1 VVALMD
7 APLEPGWVVVD
18 DGDGLGGPGRPVGWV
33 LGPGLTSTV
42 LLEDPAARESGTS
55 CAVGDG
61 GVEIVDEM
69 FLYRCDRGRGV
80 VLDHGV
86 DVVRGV
92 RGGQST
98 GGLVSE
104 IHIRSVGSAGCG
116 SRLPG
121 TAVAIQPPVRSS
133 PGWRQSRPL
142 SVGRARLRNE
152 CEGCPSFVKRFLG
165 LLEWSSSTLLRVGFV
180 HPRHLV
186 L

>member
-1 VVALMD
+1 MFDVVGEPGCEELSEVVALMD

-104 IHIRSVGSAGCG
+104 MFCK
-116 SRLPG
+116 
-121 TAVAIQPPVRSS
+121 T
-133 PGWRQSRPL
+133 
-142 SVGRARLRNE
+142 
-152 CEGCPSFVKRFLG
+152 FLG
-165 LLEWSSSTLLRVGFV
+165 SPRMEFEYSSKSWFRASATSCTLKRPSLGKGSSVSA
-180 HPRHLV
+180 PRGRLFWV
-186 L
+186 NVMRIG